1 MTRSETRASSLTGA
15 VVCVSS
21 NGKERERR
29 HAFSLTCGGDW
40 ARADSFYA
48 IKSRELFETAYSAG
62 ESYNSDNHCW
72 FFSEAGRHTGNVI
85 SISPALLRSL

>member
-29 HAFSLTCGGDW
+29 RLSLTCGGDW
-40 ARADSFYA
+40 ARDDSFYA

-62 ESYNSDNHCW
+62 ESYNSDNHCR

-85 SISPALLRSL
+85 SISPALVRSL

>member
-29 HAFSLTCGGDW
+29 RLLPHLWRG
-40 ARADSFYA
+40 
-48 IKSRELFETAYSAG
+48 LG
-62 ESYNSDNHCW
+62 E
-72 FFSEAGRHTGNVI
+72 GR
-85 SISPALLRSL
+85 